1 VAGDNPEANMNT
13 LTELSFGKRIEP
25 EEVTPEVREELVRS
39 EWWDEWMWIGL
50 VVVGTVAVSLGISLA
65 YRWHGEARLAELP
78 SIALVAGIGMC
89 GLLLVHL
96 WFRAKRDFDRYM
108 PATMGVVLKAEET
121 YKYCDD
127 SAAHQKTLTI
137 RYVPNV
143 KREQDVELALILGS
157 GSMRLKTQLSPRSRV
172 FAETIKE
179 GGMVT
184 LLYDPEH
191 PKMVE
196 RTVAE
201 HSHHVA
207 A

>member
-1 VAGDNPEANMNT
+1 
-13 LTELSFGKRIEP
+13 
-25 EEVTPEVREELVRS
+25 
-39 EWWDEWMWIGL
+39 
-50 VVVGTVAVSLGISLA
+50 
-65 YRWHGEARLAELP
+65 
-78 SIALVAGIGMC
+78 
-89 GLLLVHL
+89 
-96 WFRAKRDFDRYM
+96 
-108 PATMGVVLKAEET
+108 VLKAEET

-143 KREQDVELALILGS
+143 KREQDVELALILGT
-157 GSMRLKTQLSPRSRV
+157 GSMRLQTELSPRSRV

-184 LLYDPEH
+184 LLYDPDH
-191 PKMVE
+191 PKRVKVVE